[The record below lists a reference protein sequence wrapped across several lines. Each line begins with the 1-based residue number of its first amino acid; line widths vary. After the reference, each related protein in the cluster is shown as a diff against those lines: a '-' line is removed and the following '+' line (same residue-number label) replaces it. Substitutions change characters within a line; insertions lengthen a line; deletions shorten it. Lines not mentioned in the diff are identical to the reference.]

1 MDRDLPTLL
10 LFRYYFDKSWQ
21 HCLQSFNAYLV
32 RYLEALAMHLFE
44 NFFGKTSFSQ
54 NILFAEIFAIFC
66 IIDDLI
72 WKRMI
77 RPQFFP
83 EGGRS

>member
-44 NFFGKTSFSQ
+44 NFFLAKRNFHKTSFSQ
-54 NILFAEIFAIFC
+54 KSLQSFA
-66 IIDDLI
+66 
-72 WKRMI
+72 
-77 RPQFFP
+77 
-83 EGGRS
+83 